1 MKILFLTQIVPYPPD
16 SGPKVKTW
24 QVLRYLH
31 ECGHQITLVSFVRAE
46 EEKHL
51 DGIRKLGIQ
60 VYPVAMRRNR
70 LMDVVYWLQSN
81 LSGKPF
87 LIERD
92 NLKAMRSL
100 VNELMAKEA
109 FDVVHADQL
118 TMTQFFVDL
127 EKLHLA
133 KQPIRVF
140 DAHNATWMIVKRMG
154 GKSLKIL
161 NPVLELESRRVK
173 EYEGRVVRDFE
184 WTLAV
189 TDIDRDLLL
198 EAVHTIGNGT
208 TEHERILSIPITVD
222 SSELKRVC
230 RSENSLNIMTLGTLH
245 YPPNADGIRWFIQE
259 VFPLVQAEISNV
271 TLSVVGKNPPA
282 DFLQIAQQSQ
292 GKIEVTGYVED
303 LTPNLERACL
313 MVVPVRV
320 GSGMRV
326 RILEA
331 FARGIPVVTTTIG
344 LEGIDARPGEDVL
357 VADEPEDFA
366 REVIRLAK
374 DPDLQERLSNNGR
387 ELVEKVYDRK
397 IALQKMDLV
406 YSREEAGQ
414 VK

>member
-51 DGIRKLGIQ
+51 DAIRKLGIQ
-60 VYPVAMRRNR
+60 VYPVTMRRNR
-70 LMDVVYWLQSN
+70 VMDAIYWLQSN

-92 NLKAMRSL
+92 NLKPMRDL
-100 VNELMAKEA
+100 VTELMKKEA
-109 FDVVHADQL
+109 YDVAHADQL
-118 TMTQFFVDL
+118 TMTQFFLDL
-127 EKLHLA
+127 EKLHLP
-133 KQPIRVF
+133 KRPVRVF

-161 NPVLELESRRVK
+161 NPILNLESKRVK

-198 EAVHTIGNGT
+198 EAVQTIGKIKDERN
-208 TEHERILSIPITVD
+208 RILSIPITVD
-222 SSELKRVC
+222 SSELTPVR
-230 RSENSLNIMTLGTLH
+230 RSGNTLNIMTLGTLH

-259 VFPLVQAEISNV
+259 VFPRVQSELNQV
-271 TLSVVGKNPPA
+271 TLSVIGKNPPA

-292 GKIEVTGYVED
+292 GKVEVTGYVED
-303 LTPNLERACL
+303 LTPCLERACL

-344 LEGIDARPGEDVL
+344 LEGIEARPGQDVL

-374 DPDLQERLSNNGR
+374 DPLLQEQLANNGR
-387 ELVEKVYDRK
+387 ALIEQVYDRK
-397 IALQKMDLV
+397 IALQKMDRV
-406 YSREEAGQ
+406 YS
-414 VK
+414 

>member
-31 ECGHQITLVSFVRAE
+31 ERGHQITLVSFVRAE

-51 DGIRKLGIQ
+51 DAIRQLGIQ

-70 LMDVVYWLQSN
+70 VMDMIYWLQSN
-81 LSGKPF
+81 LSGQPF

-92 NLKAMRSL
+92 NLKPMREL
-100 VNELMAKEA
+100 VTELMKKEA
-109 FDVVHADQL
+109 YDAVHADQL
-118 TMTQFFVDL
+118 TMTQFFLDL
-127 EKLHLA
+127 EKLNLP
-133 KQPIRVF
+133 KRPIRIF

-154 GKSLKIL
+154 GTSLKIL
-161 NPVLELESRRVK
+161 NPILNLESKRVK

-198 EAVHTIGNGT
+198 EAVQTIGGKPDVRD
-208 TEHERILSIPITVD
+208 RILSIPITVD
-222 SSELKRVC
+222 SSDLMPVR
-230 RSENSLNIMTLGTLH
+230 RNGSALNIMTLGTLH

-259 VFPLVQAEISNV
+259 VFPRVQSEINQV
-271 TLSVVGKNPPA
+271 TLSVIGKNPPA

-303 LTPNLERACL
+303 LTPYLERACL

-344 LEGIDARPGEDVL
+344 LEGIDARPGQDVL

-374 DPDLQERLSNNGR
+374 DPLLQERLANNGR
-387 ELVEKVYDRK
+387 ALIEQVYDRK
-397 IALQKMDLV
+397 IALQKMDRV
-406 YSREEAGQ
+406 YS
-414 VK
+414 